1 MVPQGLAR
9 IHSVFFTDSA
19 QRESAVATLVSALLT
34 NIDWVREHTRLFD
47 RARQWEAKGRSP
59 DELLTGPAL
68 EAAEQWLTETPQSAQ
83 AATSLHQDYIKAGR
97 DAERAEQERLLHES
111 EEQRKTLQ
119 EQRNRAE
126 KAFRAGLD
134 VVSETQQ
141 RVINGLSDTR
151 GVSLATREAITRIM
165 LESTGRLKK
174 AAPDFYPS
182 SVQEQLAGNEMYAA
196 ASLAQIHVEQGDF
209 QNAELEA
216 QRAIE
221 LSEAYRLDEY
231 NPLQARPGLR
241 QTAALLASL
250 GDIKLQ
256 QGKNREAIEYLLKSV
271 SFREKGLDYYS
282 KSSEAA
288 DFRMDLED
296 SLQRLSVAYLVS
308 RDYASALE
316 PAERALKLIQALASA
331 KPEDQ
336 SLRAKLA
343 GMLSSVGDG
352 LFETGRL
359 PEAQEKFQA
368 AYAIFDGM
376 LNEAPDSLFLIRWK
390 SVCMERFGNIKMLE
404 KDFAAA
410 VQVFGETLELK
421 QRLLDADAGNVR
433 FQADFGIIAK
443 KLETAKELVA

>member
-1 MVPQGLAR
+1 M
-9 IHSVFFTDSA
+9 
-19 QRESAVATLVSALLT
+19 
-34 NIDWVREHTRLFD
+34 
-47 RARQWEAKGRSP
+47 
-59 DELLTGPAL
+59 
-68 EAAEQWLTETPQSAQ
+68 
-83 AATSLHQDYIKAGR
+83 
-97 DAERAEQERLLHES
+97 
-111 EEQRKTLQ
+111 
-119 EQRNRAE
+119 
-126 KAFRAGLD
+126 
-134 VVSETQQ
+134 
-141 RVINGLSDTR
+141 
-151 GVSLATREAITRIM
+151 
-165 LESTGRLKK
+165 
-174 AAPDFYPS
+174 
-182 SVQEQLAGNEMYAA
+182 
-196 ASLAQIHVEQGDF
+196 
-209 QNAELEA
+209 
-216 QRAIE
+216 
-221 LSEAYRLDEY
+221 
-231 NPLQARPGLR
+231 
-241 QTAALLASL
+241 
-250 GDIKLQ
+250 
-256 QGKNREAIEYLLKSV
+256 
-271 SFREKGLDYYS
+271 
-282 KSSEAA
+282 
-288 DFRMDLED
+288 
-296 SLQRLSVAYLVS
+296 SVAYLVS